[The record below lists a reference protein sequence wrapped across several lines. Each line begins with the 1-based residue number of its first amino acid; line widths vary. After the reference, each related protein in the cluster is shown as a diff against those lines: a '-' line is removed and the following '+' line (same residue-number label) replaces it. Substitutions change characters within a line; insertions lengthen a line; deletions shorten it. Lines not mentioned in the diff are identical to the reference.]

1 MAIARRPP
9 GGARV
14 TQFGRLLTA
23 MVTPFDPATGSLD
36 IDQAKCLAAALFDS
50 GTEALV
56 GAGTTGESPTLSNRE
71 KLALLEA
78 TVEVAHA
85 RGAPVIAGT
94 TTYNTAESVELSR
107 EAARLG
113 VDGILGT
120 VPYYNNPPQEGL
132 FQHFRAI
139 ARGVDLP
146 VILYNI
152 PARSPR
158 NVEAATTLRIARE
171 VSNIV
176 GVKEAS
182 ANMKQIGEII
192 RDAPDGFRVWS
203 GNDGDILTILAL
215 GGYGVVS
222 VAAHL
227 VGRQIGDLIG
237 AYEVGDNAR
246 AARLHHSVM
255 PLVDALF
262 VTASPIP
269 LKYALSRIGMHV
281 GEPRLPLVPIDAKSQ
296 AVMDAALASTTIDL
310 RMAVPA

>member
-1 MAIARRPP
+1 M
-9 GGARV
+9 
-14 TQFGRLLTA
+14 TQFDPKIGRLLTA
-23 MVTPFDPATGSLD
+23 MVTPFDEASGSVDLT
-36 IDQAKCLAAALFDS
+36 QAKRLASALLDS
-50 GTEALV
+50 GTEGLV
-56 GAGTTGESPTLSNRE
+56 VCGTTGESPTLSNAE

-94 TTYNTAESVELSR
+94 TTYNTAESVEMSR
-107 EAARLG
+107 EAAHLG

-132 FQHFRAI
+132 YQHFRAI
-139 ARGVDLP
+139 ARAVDLP

-158 NVEAATTLRIARE
+158 NMEAGTTLRLARE
-171 VSNIV
+171 VPNII

-182 ANMKQIGEII
+182 ANLKQIGEII
-192 RDAPDGFRVWS
+192 RDAPTGFRVWS
-203 GNDGDILTILAL
+203 GNDADILTIMAL

-227 VGRQIGDLIG
+227 VGPQIAELIAAFVAGDT
-237 AYEVGDNAR
+237 AR
-246 AARLHHSVM
+246 AAELHHRLM

-262 VTASPIP
+262 VTSSPIP
-269 LKYALSRIGMHV
+269 LKYALNSIGMRV
-281 GEPRLPLVPIDAKSQ
+281 GPVRLPLVPIDSKSQ
-296 AVMDAALASTTIDL
+296 AVMDAALASTRIDL
-310 RMAVPA
+310 DARVPA

>member
-1 MAIARRPP
+1 MA
-9 GGARV
+9 
-14 TQFGRLLTA
+14 
-23 MVTPFDPATGSLD
+23 TPFDAANGALD
-36 IDQAKCLAAALFDS
+36 LDQAKRLASALLDS
-50 GTEALV
+50 GTEGLV
-56 GAGTTGESPTLSNRE
+56 VCGTTGESPTLSNHE

-94 TTYNTAESVELSR
+94 TTYNTAESIELSR

-139 ARGVDLP
+139 ARAVDLP

-152 PARSPR
+152 PSRSPR
-158 NVEAATTLRIARE
+158 NMEASTTLRLARE
-171 VSNIV
+171 VSNII

-182 ANMKQIGEII
+182 GNFKQIGEII
-192 RDAPDGFRVWS
+192 RDAPPGFRVWS
-203 GNDGDILTILAL
+203 GNDADIITILAL

-227 VGRQIGDLIG
+227 VGQQIAELIR
-237 AYEVGDNAR
+237 AYVAGDNAR
-246 AARLHHSVM
+246 AAQLHHTLM

-262 VTASPIP
+262 VTSSPIP
-269 LKYALSRIGMHV
+269 LKYALNKIGLPV
-281 GEPRLPLVPIDAKSQ
+281 GNTRLPLVPIDPTSQ
-296 AVMDAALASTTIDL
+296 ATMDAALAQSRIDIL
-310 RMAVPA
+310 AGVAA

>member
-1 MAIARRPP
+1 MNQ
-9 GGARV
+9 RV
-14 TQFGRLLTA
+14 PGRLLTA
-23 MVTPFDPATGSLD
+23 MATPFDANGMLD
-36 IDQAKCLAAALFDS
+36 LGQAKRLAVALLES
-50 GTEALV
+50 GTEGLV
-56 GAGTTGESPTLSNRE
+56 VCGTTGESPTLSNKE

-85 RGAPVIAGT
+85 KGAPVIAGT
-94 TTYNTAESVELSR
+94 TTYNTAESIELSR
-107 EAARLG
+107 EAAHVG

-120 VPYYNNPPQEGL
+120 VPYYNNPPQDGL

-139 ARGVDLP
+139 ARSVELP

-158 NVEAATTLRIARE
+158 NMEASTTLRLARE
-171 VSNIV
+171 VPNII

-203 GNDGDILTILAL
+203 GNDADILTIMAL

-227 VGRQIGDLIG
+227 VGRQIADLIH
-237 AYEVGDNAR
+237 ACANSDYSR
-246 AARLHHSVM
+246 AAQIHHHLM

-262 VTASPIP
+262 VTSSPIP
-269 LKYALSRIGMHV
+269 LKYALNKVGMRM
-281 GEPRLPLVPIDAKSQ
+281 GDCRLPLVPIDAKSQ
-296 AVMDAALASTTIDL
+296 AIMDAALANVRVDIES
-310 RMAVPA
+310 AVPA

>member
-1 MAIARRPP
+1 
-9 GGARV
+9 V

-23 MVTPFDPATGSLD
+23 MVTPFDSTNGSLD
-36 IDQAKCLAAALFDS
+36 LDQAKRLATALLDS
-50 GTEALV
+50 GTEGLV
-56 GAGTTGESPTLSNRE
+56 VCGTTGESPTLSNHE
-71 KLALLEA
+71 KLAMLEA

-85 RGAPVIAGT
+85 RGAPIIAGT

-120 VPYYNNPPQEGL
+120 VPYYNNPPQDGL

-139 ARGVDLP
+139 ARAVDLP

-158 NVEAATTLRIARE
+158 NMEASTTLRLARE
-171 VSNIV
+171 VPNIV

-182 ANMKQIGEII
+182 ANFKQIGEII
-192 RDAPDGFRVWS
+192 RGAPEGFRVWS

-227 VGRQIGDLIG
+227 IGRQIESLIRS
-237 AYEVGDNAR
+237 YTNGDNAR
-246 AARLHHSVM
+246 AAEIHHRLM

-262 VTASPIP
+262 VTSSPIP
-269 LKYALSRIGMHV
+269 LKYALNRVGMQV
-281 GEPRLPLVPIDAKSQ
+281 GNPRLPLVPIDPKSQ
-296 AVMDAALASTTIDL
+296 AVMDAALSASQIDL
-310 RMAVPA
+310 PVAVAA

>member
-1 MAIARRPP
+1 
-9 GGARV
+9 
-14 TQFGRLLTA
+14 
-23 MVTPFDPATGSLD
+23 MVTPFVPGSGELD
-36 IDQAKCLAAALFDS
+36 LDQARRLATALFDS
-50 GTEALV
+50 GSEGLV
-56 GAGTTGESPTLSNRE
+56 VCGTTGEAPTLSNHE
-71 KLALLEA
+71 KLRVLEA

-94 TTYNTAESVELSR
+94 TTYNTAESVEMSR

-139 ARGVDLP
+139 ARAVDLP

-152 PARSPR
+152 PSRSPR
-158 NVEAATTLRIARE
+158 NMEAGTTLRLARE

-182 ANMKQIGEII
+182 ANFKQIGEII
-192 RDAPDGFRVWS
+192 RGAPDGFRVWS
-203 GNDGDILTILAL
+203 GNDADILTILAL

-227 VGRQIGDLIG
+227 VGRQIGDLIRAYIGGDVLG
-237 AYEVGDNAR
+237 AAGIHH
-246 AARLHHSVM
+246 RLM

-262 VTASPIP
+262 VTSSPIP
-269 LKYALSRIGMHV
+269 LKYALNRVGMQV
-281 GEPRLPLVPIDAKSQ
+281 GNPRLPLVPIDPKSQ
-296 AVMDAALASTTIDL
+296 AVMDAALTATQVDL
-310 RMAVPA
+310 PVPVLA

>member
-1 MAIARRPP
+1 M
-9 GGARV
+9 
-14 TQFGRLLTA
+14 TTFGRLLTA
-23 MVTPFDPATGSLD
+23 MATPFDASDGSLD
-36 IDQAKCLAAALFDS
+36 LDQAKRLAGALLDS
-50 GTEALV
+50 GTEGLV
-56 GAGTTGESPTLSNRE
+56 VCGTTGESPTLSNHE

-94 TTYNTAESVELSR
+94 TTYNTAESIELSR
-107 EAARLG
+107 EAAHLG

-132 FQHFRAI
+132 VQHFTAI
-139 ARGVDLP
+139 ARAVDLP

-152 PARSPR
+152 PSRSPR
-158 NVEAATTLRIARE
+158 NMESATTLRLARE

-182 ANMKQIGEII
+182 ANFKQIGEII
-192 RDAPDGFRVWS
+192 RDAPQGFRVWS
-203 GNDGDILTILAL
+203 GNDADILTIMAL

-227 VGRQIGDLIG
+227 VGRQIALLMAAFASG
-237 AYEVGDNAR
+237 ETTR
-246 AARLHHSVM
+246 AAQIHHSLM

-262 VTASPIP
+262 VTSSPIP
-269 LKYALSRIGMHV
+269 LKYALGKVGMPV
-281 GEPRLPLVPIDAKSQ
+281 GKTRLPLVEIDPKSQ
-296 AVMDAALASTTIDL
+296 AIMDGALSSVPIDVP
-310 RMAVPA
+310 VPA

>member
-1 MAIARRPP
+1 M
-9 GGARV
+9 

-23 MVTPFDPATGSLD
+23 MVTPFDDTSGALD
-36 IDQAKCLAAALFDS
+36 LDQARHLATALLDS
-50 GTEALV
+50 GTQGLV
-56 GAGTTGESPTLSNRE
+56 VCGTTGEAPTLSNHE

-78 TVEVAHA
+78 TAEVAHA

-94 TTYNTAESVELSR
+94 TTYNTAESVDLSR

-139 ARGVDLP
+139 ARAVDLP
-146 VILYNI
+146 MIVYNI
-152 PARSPR
+152 PSRSPR
-158 NVEAATTLRIARE
+158 NMEASTTLRLARE
-171 VSNIV
+171 VSNVV

-182 ANMKQIGEII
+182 GNFKQIGEII
-192 RDAPDGFRVWS
+192 RGAPDGFRVWS
-203 GNDGDILTILAL
+203 GNDGDILTILAM

-227 VGRQIGDLIG
+227 VGRQIGDLIR

-246 AARLHHSVM
+246 AARLHHSLM

-262 VTASPIP
+262 VTSSPIP
-269 LKYALSRIGMHV
+269 LKYALNRIGMHV
-281 GEPRLPLVPIDAKSQ
+281 GNPRLPLVPIDDKSR
-296 AVMDAALASTTIDL
+296 AVMDAALAATTIDL
-310 RMAVPA
+310 PVAVPA

>member
-1 MAIARRPP
+1 MT
-9 GGARV
+9 
-14 TQFGRLLTA
+14 TQRNPGRLLTA
-23 MVTPFDPATGSLD
+23 MVTPFDETSGSLD
-36 IDQAKCLAAALFDS
+36 LDQAKRLASALLDS
-50 GTEALV
+50 GTEGLV
-56 GAGTTGESPTLSNRE
+56 VCGTTGESPTLSNHE
-71 KLALLEA
+71 KLAMLEA

-94 TTYNTAESVELSR
+94 TTYNTAESIELSR

-139 ARGVDLP
+139 AHGVDLP

-152 PARSPR
+152 PSRSPR
-158 NVEAATTLRIARE
+158 NMEASTTLRLARE
-171 VSNIV
+171 VSNII

-182 ANMKQIGEII
+182 GNFKQIGEII
-192 RDAPDGFRVWS
+192 RDAPPGFRVWS
-203 GNDGDILTILAL
+203 GNDGDILTIMAL

-227 VGRQIGDLIG
+227 VGQQISGLMRAFVAG
-237 AYEVGDNAR
+237 ENAR
-246 AARLHHSVM
+246 AAEIHHGLM

-262 VTASPIP
+262 VTSSPIP
-269 LKYALSRIGMHV
+269 LKYALNRIGMRV
-281 GEPRLPLVPIDAKSQ
+281 GNTRLPLVPIDPKSQ
-296 AVMDAALASTTIDL
+296 AILDAALSATRVDL
-310 RMAVPA
+310 EAGVLA

>member
-1 MAIARRPP
+1 MSA
-9 GGARV
+9 
-14 TQFGRLLTA
+14 QLGRLLTA
-23 MVTPFDPATGSLD
+23 MVTPFAANGSLD
-36 IDQAKCLAAALFDS
+36 LDQARRLAAALLES
-50 GTEALV
+50 GTEGLV
-56 GAGTTGESPTLSNRE
+56 VCGTTGEAPTLSNHE

-94 TTYNTAESVELSR
+94 TTYNTAESIELSH

-139 ARGVDLP
+139 ATAVDLP
-146 VILYNI
+146 MIVYNI
-152 PARSPR
+152 PSRSPR
-158 NVEAATTLRIARE
+158 NMEASTTLRLARE

-182 ANMKQIGEII
+182 GNFKQIGEII

-203 GNDGDILTILAL
+203 GNDGDLLAMLAL

-227 VGRQIGDLIG
+227 VGRQIAGLIEAHGAGDTS
-237 AYEVGDNAR
+237 R
-246 AARLHHSVM
+246 AARLHHSLM

-262 VTASPIP
+262 VTSSPIP
-269 LKYALSRIGMHV
+269 LKYALNRVGMNV
-281 GEPRLPLVPIDAKSQ
+281 GDPRLPLVPIDARSQ
-296 AVMDAALASTTIDL
+296 AVMDAALESATVDL
-310 RMAVPA
+310 PVAVPA